1 MRDRGRIVKVVIY
14 GLIVVAVL
22 IGGVLGRF
30 IFSMLI
36 ESPYALLSNLLC
48 VKSIALCPDNIVEV
62 PMLLGWTAGSKES
75 LMYQDLLG
83 KDRVYV
89 ESEMRHRSTY
99 NMIVAPS
106 ERYICYN
113 LSANFSV
120 GFCFMQDS
128 VDTIITTYAE
138 KVSAETIIEAFGY
151 AFSDCQRVQDRIYT
165 ITTDMAVKKIM
176 IYNPP
181 KGTSAFLIRCYS
193 G

>member
-1 MRDRGRIVKVVIY
+1 MPAFFCVSRGCRTLYTEMIYENALVQATMRDRGRIVKVMIY

-62 PMLLGWTAGSKES
+62 PMLLGWIAGSKES

-89 ESEMRHRSTY
+89 ESEMRHRSAY
-99 NMIVAPS
+99 NMIVALS

-113 LSANFSV
+113 LSAKLLC
-120 GFCFMQDS
+120 GILLC
-128 VDTIITTYAE
+128 A
-138 KVSAETIIEAFGY
+138 G
-151 AFSDCQRVQDRIYT
+151 
-165 ITTDMAVKKIM
+165 
-176 IYNPP
+176 
-181 KGTSAFLIRCYS
+181 
-193 G
+193 